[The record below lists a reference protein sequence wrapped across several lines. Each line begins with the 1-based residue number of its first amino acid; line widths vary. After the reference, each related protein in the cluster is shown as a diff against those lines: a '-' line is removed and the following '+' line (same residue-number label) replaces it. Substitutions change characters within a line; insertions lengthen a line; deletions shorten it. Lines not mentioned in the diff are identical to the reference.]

1 MIRGLIFDLGSTLIR
16 FHGEWGKVVSQAH
29 LALVEQLQHD
39 GLSLDRGAV
48 AAEFQRQMEIYYHE
62 RESDFIEV
70 TTAYVLR
77 QVLRHFGHLDVSDEA
92 IRRALERMYRLTET
106 HWSTMPG
113 VDPILEELR
122 GADYRLGMI
131 SNAGNEANV
140 HRLIDNAGLRPYF
153 DPILISAAVGLRK
166 PNPALFEMVLR
177 AWALPPEETVMIG
190 DTLGADILGAQ
201 NAGMHQIWLTLDA
214 DTPANRAHAGT
225 IIPEATAST
234 LAEIPAL
241 VRSLSMAPAPPV
253 TDA

>member
-1 MIRGLIFDLGSTLIR
+1 
-16 FHGEWGKVVSQAH
+16 
-29 LALVEQLQHD
+29 
-39 GLSLDRGAV
+39 
-48 AAEFQRQMEIYYHE
+48 MEIYYHE

-77 QVLRHFGHLDVSDEA
+77 QVLAHFGRADVSDDV
-92 IRRALERMYRLTET
+92 IRRALERMYRFTET
-106 HWSTMPG
+106 HWSPMPG
-113 VDPILEELR
+113 VDPLLEELR
-122 GADYRLGMI
+122 RSGYRLGMI

-166 PNPALFEMVLR
+166 PNPALFEIVLR
-177 AWALPPEETVMIG
+177 AWALLPEETVMIG

-234 LAEIPAL
+234 LAEIPSL
-241 VRSLSMAPAPPV
+241 VRSLSTAPAPPV